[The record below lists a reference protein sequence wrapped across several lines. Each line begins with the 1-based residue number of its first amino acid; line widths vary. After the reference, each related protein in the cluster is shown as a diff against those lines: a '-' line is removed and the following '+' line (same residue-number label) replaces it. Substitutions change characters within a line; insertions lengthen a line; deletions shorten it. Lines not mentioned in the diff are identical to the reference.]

1 MKLWPWLLVPMV
13 AGCGF
18 TVADHGSD
26 INITGISLVY
36 TDWVAPA
43 ESNWEKDSFECDR
56 DAREAL
62 PSLFLPLEVA
72 RRSLSDASLPGGTS
86 GDDMRS
92 A

>member
-56 DAREAL
+56 NAREAL
-62 PSLFLPLEVA
+62 PSLFRP
-72 RRSLSDASLPGGTS
+72 PGGRQELAERCLAAR
-86 GDDMRS
+86 GYVRR
-92 A
+92 